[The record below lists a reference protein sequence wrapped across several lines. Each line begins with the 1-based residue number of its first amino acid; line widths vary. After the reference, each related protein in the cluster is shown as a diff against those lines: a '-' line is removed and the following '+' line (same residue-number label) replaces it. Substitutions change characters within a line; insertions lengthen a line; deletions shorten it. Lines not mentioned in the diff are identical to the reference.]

1 MSYDILAPVYDRLN
15 RDVDYGAWAD
25 YMERCFDLY
34 MEKRPELVL
43 DLACGTGAM
52 TFELARRGY
61 DMTAIDISED
71 MLAEAQRRGIAIG
84 EVERAMPLLLH
95 AYIGARRVREIY
107 HVDDAMVEQAIWRH
121 TVGGTGM
128 TDLDKIIWFADM
140 VEPGRDY
147 PGVEELRR
155 LAKTA
160 SLDDMVLE
168 GLSQSIRFVVAK
180 GHLIHPDT
188 VLARNELLLKKNGRN
203 EP

>member
-1 MSYDILAPVYDRLN
+1 MSFGMSYEA
-15 RDVDYGAWAD
+15 
-25 YMERCFDLY
+25 ME
-34 MEKRPELVL
+34 
-43 DLACGTGAM
+43 A
-52 TFELARRGY
+52 ELASRLKDSRFRHCLGVAE
-61 DMTAIDISED
+61 TAVFLAHRFGADEERARVAGLLHDCAREYHNAD

>member
-1 MSYDILAPVYDRLN
+1 MSFGMSYEA
-15 RDVDYGAWAD
+15 
-25 YMERCFDLY
+25 ME
-34 MEKRPELVL
+34 
-43 DLACGTGAM
+43 A
-52 TFELARRGY
+52 ELASRLKDSRFRHCLGVAE
-61 DMTAIDISED
+61 TAVFLAHRFGTDEERARVAGLLHDCAREYRNED

>member
-1 MSYDILAPVYDRLN
+1 MSFGMSYEAMEAELASRLKDS
-15 RDVDYGAWAD
+15 RFRHCLGVAETAVFLAHRFGAD
-25 YMERCFDLY
+25 
-34 MEKRPELVL
+34 EKR
-43 DLACGTGAM
+43 
-52 TFELARRGY
+52 ARVAGLLHDCAREY
-61 DMTAIDISED
+61 RNED

>member
-1 MSYDILAPVYDRLN
+1 
-15 RDVDYGAWAD
+15 
-25 YMERCFDLY
+25 
-34 MEKRPELVL
+34 
-43 DLACGTGAM
+43 
-52 TFELARRGY
+52 
-61 DMTAIDISED
+61 
-71 MLAEAQRRGIAIG
+71 
-84 EVERAMPLLLH
+84 
-95 AYIGARRVREIY
+95 
-107 HVDDAMVEQAIWRH
+107 MVEQAIWRH

-128 TDLDKIIWFADM
+128 TDLDKSIWVADM